1 MREPTY
7 FILVSL
13 ATEPLHGY
21 GVAKRAEELSD
32 GRVKM
37 RAGTLYVA
45 LERLT
50 SEGLIELDREETVNG
65 RPRRYF
71 RITDDG
77 RQAILAEVQRMQS
90 AVAAIDQVEG
100 LAGLNGLIGITGL
113 VDPQ

>member
-13 ATEPLHGY
+13 AAEPLHGY
-21 GVAKRAEELSD
+21 GAAKRAEELSD

-37 RAGTLYVA
+37 RAGTLDGA

-50 SEGLIELDREETVNG
+50 SEGLIELDREETVSG

-71 RITDDG
+71 RITDNG
-77 RQAILAEVQRMQS
+77 KKAVLAEVQRMQS
-90 AVAAIDQVEG
+90 AVAVIDQVEG
-100 LAGLNGLIGITGL
+100 LTGIAGS
-113 VDPQ
+113 VDPA

>member
-13 ATEPLHGY
+13 ATEPMHGY

-37 RAGTLYVA
+37 RAGTLYGA

-50 SEGLIELDREETVNG
+50 SEGLIELDREETVSG

-71 RITDDG
+71 RITGDG
-77 RQAILAEVQRMQS
+77 KKAVLSEVQRMQS

-100 LAGLNGLIGITGL
+100 LTGITGL
-113 VDPQ
+113 AGPA